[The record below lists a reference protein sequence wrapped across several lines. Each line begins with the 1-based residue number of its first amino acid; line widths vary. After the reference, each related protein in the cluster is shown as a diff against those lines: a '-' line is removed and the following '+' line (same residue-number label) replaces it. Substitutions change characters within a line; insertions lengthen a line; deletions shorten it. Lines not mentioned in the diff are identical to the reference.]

1 MNLKSIAQ
9 ELGIS
14 PSTVSRVVNGNKN
27 FSVSPEL
34 REKILARA
42 NATGYTP
49 NPMYQAMRKKDNRHV
64 MRQVDD
70 VGIRTVH
77 FRCPPICS
85 FRTLP
90 VAPFSRF
97 MPLRMAFA
105 PIRFLMLR
113 TAC

>member
-49 NPMYQAMRKKDNRHV
+49 NPMYQAM
-64 MRQVDD
+64 Q
-70 VGIRTVH
+70 
-77 FRCPPICS
+77 S
-85 FRTLP
+85 
-90 VAPFSRF
+90 
-97 MPLRMAFA
+97 
-105 PIRFLMLR
+105 
-113 TAC
+113 